1 MNILTIGKLAKK
13 TDLSAVTIR
22 YYEKIKLISASMRS
36 PNGYRLYFDNVIPKI
51 KFIQK
56 AKTLGFTLTD
66 IKLLLSIYD
75 SKQPNSHAVRQKV
88 VLKLQD
94 IQQKMFDLKKIHSSL
109 KKLLLL
115 CDGSQPIKL
124 CPIIQN
130 IFN

>member
-1 MNILTIGKLAKK
+1 MNTLTIGKLAKK
-13 TDLSAVTIR
+13 TNLSTVTIR
-22 YYEKIKLISASMRS
+22 YYEKIKLISASARS
-36 PNGYRLYFDNVIPKI
+36 SSGYRLYFDNDIPKI

-66 IKLLLSIYD
+66 IKSLLSIYE

-88 VLKLQD
+88 NLKLQD
-94 IQQKMFDLKKIHSSL
+94 IQQKMFDLKKINSSL

-115 CDGSQPIKL
+115 CDGSQPVKY
-124 CPIIQN
+124 CPIILN